1 MKLLN
6 LNIVS
11 LILFSFFSFAQKLE
25 KGINYQI
32 AVVAFWNVENL
43 YDTINDPKKI
53 DEEFLPNGTNL
64 WNTPRYLKK
73 LDHLAEVIK
82 QLGEE
87 YTPDGPAV
95 IGMCEIENINV
106 LKDLAKQPKIANRNY
121 QPILIEGPD
130 ARGVDPALMYNPK
143 YFKPEKWVSYP
154 VTIVTDPEHKTRD
167 ILVVYGKLLGESFAF
182 LVNHWPSRRG
192 GEEASRPNRIS
203 AAKVARHIADSI
215 MKVNGDIK
223 IMIMGDYNDDPI
235 NESIKKIIGT
245 YDDVKRTRD
254 DEFFNPME
262 KLHKK
267 GFGTLAYQ
275 DQWNLFDQILL
286 NKPLLPTDY
295 STLQYLN
302 VKIFNKPFVRN
313 DFGNFKGYPFRTIV
327 GGNYQ
332 GGYSDHF
339 SVYVVLARAIKNQ
352 NQKKD

>member
-1 MKLLN
+1 MKKILSLLF
-6 LNIVS
+6 I
-11 LILFSFFSFAQKLE
+11 SFVVASSAQLK
-25 KGINYQI
+25 KDIQYNPVI
-32 AVVAFWNVENL
+32 IAFWNIENL
-43 YDTINDPKKI
+43 YDTINDPKKN

-64 WNTPRYLKK
+64 WNTSRYTKK

-95 IGMCEIENINV
+95 IGMCEVENENV
-106 LKDLAKQPKIANRNY
+106 LIDLAKQPKIANRNY
-121 QPILIEGPD
+121 KSIIIEGPD

-143 YFKPEKWVSYP
+143 YFKPEKYLAYP
-154 VTIVTDPEHKTRD
+154 VTIITDPEHKTRD
-167 ILVVYGKLLGESFAF
+167 ILVVYGKLLGEPFAF

-203 AAKVARHIADSI
+203 AAKTAKHIVDSI
-215 MKVNGDIK
+215 SKADPNIK
-223 IMIMGDYNDDPI
+223 IMIMGDYNDDPT
-235 NESIKKIIGT
+235 NESIKKYIGT
-245 YDDVKRTRD
+245 YGDLKRIKD

-267 GFGTLAYQ
+267 GYGTLAYQ
-275 DQWNLFDQILL
+275 DKWNLFDQILL

-295 STLQYLN
+295 STLQYFN

-332 GGYSDHF
+332 GGYADHF
-339 SVYVVLARAIKNQ
+339 SVYIVLMR
-352 NQKKD
+352 QKK

>member
-1 MKLLN
+1 MSK
-6 LNIVS
+6 IK
-11 LILFSFFSFAQKLE
+11 LFSFFLLVFCFSYSQKLE
-25 KGINYQI
+25 KGANYHLV
-32 AVVAFWNVENL
+32 VVAFWNIENL
-43 YDTINDPKKI
+43 YDTIDDPQKK

-64 WNTPRYLKK
+64 WNTSRYNRK

-82 QLGEE
+82 QMGEE

-95 IGMCEIENINV
+95 IGMCEVENINV
-106 LKDLAKQPKIANRNY
+106 LKDLAKQEKIASRNY

-130 ARGVDPALMYNPK
+130 ARSVDPALMYNPK
-143 YFKPEKWVSYP
+143 YFKPEKYLSYP

-167 ILVVYGKLLGESFAF
+167 ILVVYGKLLGEPFAF

-215 MKVNGDIK
+215 MQTNPNTK
-223 IMIMGDYNDDPI
+223 IMIMGDYNDDPT
-235 NESIKKIIGT
+235 NESIKKYIRT
-245 YDDVKRTRD
+245 YADLKRTKE

-262 KLHKK
+262 ELHKK

-275 DQWNLFDQILL
+275 DQWNLFDQILM

-295 STLQYLN
+295 STLQYLKA
-302 VKIFNKPFVRN
+302 KIFNKPFVRN
-313 DFGNFKGYPFRTIV
+313 DFGNFKGYPFRTVI

-339 SVYVVLARAIKNQ
+339 AVYAVLARKTN
-352 NQKKD
+352 

>member
-1 MKLLN
+1 MKKNLLF
-6 LNIVS
+6 V
-11 LILFSFFSFAQKLE
+11 ILFIAFSFSYAQKLE
-25 KGINYQI
+25 KGNNYNLV
-32 AVVAFWNVENL
+32 VVAFWNIENL

-53 DEEFLPNGTNL
+53 DEEFLPDGTNL
-64 WNTPRYLKK
+64 WNTSRYLKK

-82 QLGEE
+82 QLGAE

-95 IGMCEIENINV
+95 IGMCEVENINV
-106 LKDLAKQPKIANRNY
+106 LRDLAKQAKIANRNY

-143 YFKPEKWVSYP
+143 YFKPEKWVAYP
-154 VTIVTDPEHKTRD
+154 ITLVTDPKYKTRD
-167 ILVVYGKLLGESFAF
+167 ILVVSGKLLGEPFVF

-192 GEEASRPNRIS
+192 GEEASRPNRIA

-215 MKVNGDIK
+215 MSTSPETK
-223 IMIMGDYNDDPI
+223 IMIMGDYNDDSV
-235 NESIKKIIGT
+235 NESIKKYIRT
-245 YDDVKRTRD
+245 YDDLKKNRE

-262 KLHKK
+262 KLYKK

-286 NKPLLPTDY
+286 NKPLLPSNY

-339 SVYVVLARAIKNQ
+339 SVYVVLARLVE
-352 NQKKD
+352 KKQ

>member
-1 MKLLN
+1 MKHFILF
-6 LNIVS
+6 VS
-11 LILFSFFSFAQKLE
+11 LSFLFTTYYPQKLE
-25 KGINYQI
+25 KGRQYNLV
-32 AVVAFWNVENL
+32 VVAFWNIENL
-43 YDTINDPKKI
+43 YDTIDDPKKL
-53 DEEFLPNGTNL
+53 DEEFLPSGTNL
-64 WNTPRYLKK
+64 WNTARYLKK

-82 QLGEE
+82 QIGEE

-95 IGMCEIENINV
+95 IGMCEVENINV
-106 LKDLAKQPKIANRNY
+106 LKDLAKQEKIANRNY

-143 YFKPEKWVSYP
+143 YFKPEKFVSYP
-154 VTIVTDPEHKTRD
+154 VKVVTDTAHKTRD
-167 ILVVYGKLLGESFAF
+167 ILVVYGKLLGEPFAF

-203 AAKVARHIADSI
+203 AAKTARHIADSI
-215 MKVNGDIK
+215 MKVDPNIK

-235 NESIKKIIGT
+235 NESIKKYIRT
-245 YDDVKRTRD
+245 YNDIKRTRE

-275 DQWNLFDQILL
+275 DQWNLFDQILM
-286 NKPLLPTDY
+286 NKPLLPTDFA
-295 STLQYLN
+295 TLQYLN
-302 VKIFNKPFVRN
+302 AKIFNKPFVRN

-339 SVYVVLARAIKNQ
+339 SVYVVLAREIK
-352 NQKKD
+352 K